1 MKFLIKFPSRGRPEK
16 FKSTLIRHI
25 EYLSNNNKYKFIF
38 SFDNDDLKMKND
50 EILDFLNSLNIDYE
64 VFYGDNQ
71 NKIEAINANMENKE
85 FDVLILV
92 SDDMIPVL
100 QNYDELI
107 CDIFNNAEYGLDS
120 TIHFNTPMW
129 ANILDV
135 WCIMGKPYYDRF
147 GYIYYPGYKSIFADN
162 EYTEISKSLGRKI
175 FSDIVPFEHQ
185 YYSQIGDETE
195 VKNWKFNNE
204 DTETFNIRKEKKFDL
219 DL

>member
-129 ANILDV
+129 
-135 WCIMGKPYYDRF
+135 G
-147 GYIYYPGYKSIFADN
+147 
-162 EYTEISKSLGRKI
+162 
-175 FSDIVPFEHQ
+175 
-185 YYSQIGDETE
+185 
-195 VKNWKFNNE
+195 
-204 DTETFNIRKEKKFDL
+204 
-219 DL
+219 